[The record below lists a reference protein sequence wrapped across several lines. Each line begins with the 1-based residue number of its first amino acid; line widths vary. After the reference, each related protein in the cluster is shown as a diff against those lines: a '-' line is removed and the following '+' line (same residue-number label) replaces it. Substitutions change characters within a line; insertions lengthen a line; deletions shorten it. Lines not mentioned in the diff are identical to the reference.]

1 MSVFYYEIKSD
12 IETACK
18 IASAA
23 FEEAVD
29 GLDDIEDESY
39 KDSTTIMQLLRDNL
53 TVWTAE

>member
-23 FEEAVD
+23 FDEAVD

-39 KDSTTIMQLLRDNL
+39 KDSTTIM
-53 TVWTAE
+53 